1 MKRRDFIKGT
11 GAGLAV
17 GSAAALTGCGKQTA
31 GVATQGL
38 PDIRWRLASSFPK
51 SLDTIYGAAGMLSE
65 RLAKITG
72 GKFQIKVHAGGEIVP
87 GLQVLD
93 AVQNGTVECGHSASY
108 YYVGKNM
115 AFAFDCALPFGLT
128 ARHQNAWMYAGGG
141 IQLMRELFAKYSI
154 VQFPGGN
161 TGTQIGGQIMARLGV
176 VPQTIAGGDIYPSL
190 EKGAIDAA
198 EWVGPYDDEKLG
210 FHKIAKNY
218 LFPGGW
224 EGGPQL
230 SFYVNQEKWNSLPH

>member
-87 GLQVLD
+87 GLQGPG
-93 AVQNGTVECGHSASY
+93 AGPK
-108 YYVGKNM
+108 GK
-115 AFAFDCALPFGLT
+115 
-128 ARHQNAWMYAGGG
+128 GGG
-141 IQLMRELFAKYSI
+141 
-154 VQFPGGN
+154 
-161 TGTQIGGQIMARLGV
+161 
-176 VPQTIAGGDIYPSL
+176 
-190 EKGAIDAA
+190 
-198 EWVGPYDDEKLG
+198 GP
-210 FHKIAKNY
+210 
-218 LFPGGW
+218 
-224 EGGPQL
+224 
-230 SFYVNQEKWNSLPH
+230 